1 MIRKLVLLDSF
12 DIIWHAK
19 ITLHLV
25 GPLKIY
31 KWHVLLWIDKFEI
44 HDKGIQ
50 KIKSLLITTALI
62 TLVSMHNR
70 SEKKLYT
77 LYIIQYYNN
86 QFHIIKKK
94 LHLFIPIKKKN
105 NRATCLHPFFR
116 LSRKIRERFVLFKDV
131 FLQQVTHDIQHYPT
145 CFLTSCF
152 TNLHKRHCPKK
163 IISLLINQS

>member
-44 HDKGIQ
+44 HDKGNQ

-116 LSRKIRERFVLFKDV
+116 LSRKIRSLQRRFSTTSDSWHPTLPNMLFNILFHELAV
-131 FLQQVTHDIQHYPT
+131 ETLSQ
-145 CFLTSCF
+145 
-152 TNLHKRHCPKK
+152 K

>member
-44 HDKGIQ
+44 HDKGNQ
-50 KIKSLLITTALI
+50 KIKMSADNYCTYNPRQ
-62 TLVSMHNR
+62 NR
-70 SEKKLYT
+70 SEKKLYI

-94 LHLFIPIKKKN
+94 IHLFIPIKKKI
-105 NRATCLHPFFR
+105 TELHACIHFSDF
-116 LSRKIRERFVLFKDV
+116 RERFVLFKDV

-152 TNLHKRHCPKK
+152 TILHKRHCPKK

>member
-86 QFHIIKKK
+86 QFHIIKKEI
-94 LHLFIPIKKKN
+94 HLFIPIKKKI
-105 NRATCLHPFFR
+105 TELHACIHFSDF
-116 LSRKIRERFVLFKDV
+116 RERFVLFKDV

>member
-19 ITLHLV
+19 ITLHFV

-31 KWHVLLWIDKFEI
+31 TNGMYFYELISLKYM
-44 HDKGIQ
+44 
-50 KIKSLLITTALI
+50 IKVIKKSKCLLITTALI
-62 TLVSMHNR
+62 TLVSMNNR
-70 SEKKLYT
+70 SEKKLYI

-116 LSRKIRERFVLFKDV
+116 LSRKIRSLQRRFS
-131 FLQQVTHDIQHYPT
+131 T
-145 CFLTSCF
+145 TSD
-152 TNLHKRHCPKK
+152 
-163 IISLLINQS
+163 S

>member
-31 KWHVLLWIDKFEI
+31 KWHVLSLKYM
-44 HDKGIQ
+44 
-50 KIKSLLITTALI
+50 IKVIKKSKCLLITTALI

-70 SEKKLYT
+70 SEKKLYI

-94 LHLFIPIKKKN
+94 TPSIHSYKKKN

-116 LSRKIRERFVLFKDV
+116 LSRKIRSLQRRFSTTSDSWHPTLPNMLFNILFHELAV
-131 FLQQVTHDIQHYPT
+131 ETLSQ
-145 CFLTSCF
+145 
-152 TNLHKRHCPKK
+152 K